1 MKSKRVFVL
10 FIALLIMVSCGKVAE
25 QKVVQQKTSIS
36 EKQDSLTYNLD
47 VKLEILKKDIW
58 GIGFGKKVSGYFIS
72 ISIKNLDKD
81 TFPICYMSCS
91 FDETFIYEPFTKKPF
106 VVCDGNTLEGGFL
119 LKNQR
124 IIFQTSIIDPR
135 YFWYLQNS
143 ETIRVGFYLKR
154 IKVGDRFLRTLG
166 KTNLVYWS
174 NEVNL
179 KTTLPSYHFYD
190 ESISYLDS
198 LDNKLE
204 NYFRYPTSSE
214 Y

>member
-1 MKSKRVFVL
+1 MKSKHIIVL
-10 FIALLIMVSCGKVAE
+10 IFALAIMVSCGK
-25 QKVVQQKTSIS
+25 QI
-36 EKQDSLTYNLD
+36 EKNLPNPKATALQTKDSLTYNLE

-58 GIGFGKKVSGYFIS
+58 DNGFVKKLPGYFIS

-81 TFPICYMSCS
+81 TFPISYLSCS

-106 VVCDGNTLEGGFL
+106 VVCDRNTLEGGFL
-119 LKNQR
+119 LQNQR
-124 IIFQTSIIDPR
+124 IIFQTTIIDPR

-143 ETIRVGFYLKR
+143 EKIRVGFYLKR
-154 IKVGDRFLRTLG
+154 IKVGDRFLRTLS
-166 KTNLVYWS
+166 KTNQVYWS

-198 LDNKLE
+198 LDNNIE
-204 NYFRYPTSSE
+204 NYFGYPISAE

>member
-1 MKSKRVFVL
+1 MKSKRVIVL
-10 FIALLIMVSCGKVAE
+10 FIALLIMVSCGKQVE
-25 QKVVQQKTSIS
+25 QKVVKYKPILS

-47 VKLEILKKDIW
+47 VELEILKKDIW
-58 GIGFGKKVSGYFIS
+58 GIGLGKKVPGYFIS

-81 TFPICYMSCS
+81 SFPISYMSCS
-91 FDETFIYEPFTKKPF
+91 FDETFIYEPFTKKPI
-106 VVCDGNTLEGGFL
+106 VVCDRNTLEGGFL
-119 LKNQR
+119 LQNQR
-124 IIFQTSIIDPR
+124 IIFQTTIIDPR
-135 YFWYLQNS
+135 YFWYIQNS
-143 ETIRVGFYLKR
+143 ELIRVGFYLKR

-166 KTNLVYWS
+166 KTNQVYWS

-190 ESISYLDS
+190 ENISYLDS

-204 NYFRYPTSSE
+204 NYFRYPISAE

>member
-1 MKSKRVFVL
+1 MKSKQIIVF
-10 FIALLIMVSCGKVAE
+10 FIAFAIMVSCGKQIE
-25 QKVVQQKTSIS
+25 KNSSIPKS
-36 EKQDSLTYNLD
+36 TTLQTKDSLTYNLD
-47 VKLEILKKDIW
+47 VKMEILKKDIW
-58 GIGFGKKVSGYFIS
+58 GIGSGKKVPGYFIS

-81 TFPICYMSCS
+81 TFPISYMSCS

-119 LKNQR
+119 LQNQR

-143 ETIRVGFYLKR
+143 EIIRVGFYLKR

-166 KTNLVYWS
+166 KTNQVYWS

-190 ESISYLDS
+190 ESILYMDS
-198 LDNKLE
+198 LNNKLE
-204 NYFRYPTSSE
+204 NYFRYPTSAE
-214 Y
+214 F